1 MSKEFRKN
9 LMAKFGREWKLE
21 FRRLENKNGVIRIV
35 FEPGDLTRYELLL
48 NPENQ
53 DYYIVSL
60 LNLSRLCYRFRLKEV
75 HPGYIV
81 EKLEV
86 SEYSAGV
93 LAFLLD
99 FIYDWTNGNP
109 VEDYEI
115 N

>member
-21 FRRLENKNGVIRIV
+21 FRQLENEKGYISII
-35 FEPGDLTRYELLL
+35 FEPGDLTRYSLKLLR
-48 NPENQ
+48 EYQ
-53 DYYIVSL
+53 EYYIVAL
-60 LNLSRLCYRFRLKEV
+60 ENLSNKCYRFRLNEI
-75 HPGYIV
+75 HPNYIK

-109 VEDYEI
+109 VEDYKI

>member
-1 MSKEFRKN
+1 M
-9 LMAKFGREWKLE
+9 
-21 FRRLENKNGVIRIV
+21 EN
-35 FEPGDLTRYELLL
+35 
-48 NPENQ
+48 
-53 DYYIVSL
+53 
-60 LNLSRLCYRFRLKEV
+60 
-75 HPGYIV
+75 
-81 EKLEV
+81 LEV